1 VSERNLRQLTT
12 SYKLRHHLRTDRRR
26 ELRHTMTLPVK
37 VAGSDCDKRQ
47 WSEIAETLN
56 VSSGG
61 VALRLSKKVMTGD
74 ILYVE
79 IPLPARFQKDIEP
92 SATYNT
98 YACVRYIEVRES
110 QQIVRLQ
117 FLRDPTRS
125 QTLLVNVKTE

>member
-1 VSERNLRQLTT
+1 MSERNLCQVTT
-12 SYKLRHHLRTDRRR
+12 SYKLRRDLGTDRRW

-37 VAGSDCDKRQ
+37 VAGSDCHKGQ
-47 WSEIAETLN
+47 WSELGETLN

-61 VALRLSKKVMTGD
+61 VALRLSKKVMIGD

-98 YACVRYIEVRES
+98 YARVRYIEMRES

-117 FLRDPTRS
+117 FLRKPTRS
-125 QTLLVNVKTE
+125 QQY